1 MNYLRQYWPYLK
13 PHRGILLLGIL
24 AGLMAGIASG
34 FSIPYFV
41 QKVFSR
47 IFEERELGHSLA
59 FIVFTALQLP
69 AIFVV
74 RGCASYA
81 NQYLMT
87 RCGMEVLRSVRQSV
101 FDKLQRLPLAWFERQ
116 RTGDLIS
123 RLITDTATV
132 QQAILAFAR
141 DCIQQPATM
150 LAGLGYLVYRSMQ
163 EENVIFLLMLFALAP
178 LIILPVR
185 VIGKHLKRRGREVQ
199 DALGETTDA
208 LQENLR
214 GTLEVR
220 AFNLEERQ
228 QAGFR
233 ARLNEHFRAF
243 MKMTKYDKLSQ
254 PLLETEST
262 AVIAAAFVYAYYADI
277 ALDTF
282 LAITMAIYF
291 TADAGK
297 RFIRMLNDVQ
307 KAEGA
312 AVRVGSVLAEDSS
325 VADRDAARGSLP
337 TPVQG
342 RVRFENVDFA
352 YAVEPIF
359 KKLSV
364 DIAPGTFCALV
375 GPSGSGKSTFIKL
388 LTRFH
393 DPQNGV
399 IRLDETPVL
408 SVTAHSL
415 REQIALVPQAPV
427 LFNTSV
433 FENIRLARPDASR
446 ADVEAAARSAYAH
459 DFITALPQGYHTL
472 VGENAV
478 RLSGGQRQRLALAR
492 AFLKDA
498 PLLILDEATSA
509 LDSESEKR
517 IQEALELNATGR
529 TVFVIAHRFSTIQK
543 ADRILVFE
551 NGEIT
556 GDGDLQSLHSHPT
569 FGKLYRN
576 QALGTS

>member
-13 PHRGILLLGIL
+13 PHRGILFLGIF
-24 AGLMAGIASG
+24 AGLVAGIASG

-47 IFEERELGHSLA
+47 IFEERELGHTLT
-59 FIVFTALQLP
+59 FIILTAIQLP
-69 AIFVV
+69 AIFVL
-74 RGCASYA
+74 RGIAGYA

-87 RCGMEVLRSVRQSV
+87 RCGMEVLRSVRQAV
-101 FDKLQRLPLAWFERQ
+101 FDKLQRLPLAWYERQ

-123 RLITDTATV
+123 RLITDTTTV

-141 DCIQQPATM
+141 DSIQQPATM
-150 LAGLGYLVYRSMQ
+150 LAGLGYLVYRSMR
-163 EENVIFLLMLFALAP
+163 EENVIFLLLLFALAP

-185 VIGKHLKRRGREVQ
+185 VIGRHLKVRGREVQ

-220 AFNLEERQ
+220 AFNLQERQ

-233 ARLNEHFRAF
+233 QRLNDHFRSF

-254 PLLETEST
+254 PLMEVEST

-277 ALDTF
+277 ALETF

-297 RFIRMLNDVQ
+297 RFVRMLNDVQ

-312 AVRVGSVLAEDSS
+312 ADRVGSVLAEDSS
-325 VADRDAARGSLP
+325 TADRDLNAAELP
-337 TPVQG
+337 TPVAG
-342 RVRFENVDFA
+342 RVRFDNVVFA
-352 YAVEPIF
+352 YAEEPVIRE
-359 KKLSV
+359 LSV

-388 LTRFH
+388 LTRFY
-393 DPQNGV
+393 DPQAGV
-399 IRLDETPVL
+399 IRLDDIPL
-408 SVTAHSL
+408 QNVTVHSL

-433 FENIRLARPDASR
+433 AENIRLARPEASEEE
-446 ADVEAAARSAYAH
+446 VEAAARAAYAH
-459 DFITALPQGYHTL
+459 EFIIGLPSGYDTV

-498 PLLILDEATSA
+498 PVLILDEATSS
-509 LDSESEKR
+509 LDAESEKR
-517 IQEALELNATGR
+517 IQEALELNAFGR
-529 TVFVIAHRFSTIQK
+529 TVLVIAHRFSTIQK

-551 NGEIT
+551 NGTIT
-556 GDGDLQSLHSHPT
+556 GDGSLRSLHSHPT
-569 FGKLYRN
+569 FEKLYRN
-576 QALGTS
+576 QILG